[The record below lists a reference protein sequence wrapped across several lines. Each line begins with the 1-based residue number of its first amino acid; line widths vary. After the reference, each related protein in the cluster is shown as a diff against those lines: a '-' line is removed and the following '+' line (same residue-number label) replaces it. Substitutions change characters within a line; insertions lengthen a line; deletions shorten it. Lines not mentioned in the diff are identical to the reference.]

1 MLNKRIGY
9 CKVGAKKMAAKIK
22 TGKNEK
28 NYQLIARLARK
39 HSIVEQLTLTAKNG
53 YMGN

>member
-1 MLNKRIGY
+1 MLNKKVEC

-28 NYQLIARLARK
+28 DYQLLARLARK
-39 HSIVEQLTLTAKNG
+39 HSIVEQLTLAAKNG